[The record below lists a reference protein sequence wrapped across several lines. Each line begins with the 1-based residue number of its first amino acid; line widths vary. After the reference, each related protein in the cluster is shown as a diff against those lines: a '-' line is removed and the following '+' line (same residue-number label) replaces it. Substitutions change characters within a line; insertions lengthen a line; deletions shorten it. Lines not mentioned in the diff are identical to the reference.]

1 MPRIICSLNIDYT
14 GEPSQIRFQ
23 LIASIMFNYTNRYRQ
38 SVNVVLTPEGTLP
51 TSSFDEVFEKLFKKC
66 GLRNGAKKTFI
77 RRIMER
83 RFDELSEMIRTCME
97 DGVIKNSDK
106 KSDRYIL
113 VNPSI
118 YYYRKYLIFKDYKQ
132 DGIIINFYEEHPKQ
146 EFKAPSI
153 YGIKYGPLNKSPKNV
168 SKDVSNDFLNDFQN
182 PFGETIS
189 EAFHK
194 TISEAFHEAFNE
206 AFNKQLD
213 NDLITDSYLQEP
225 LGISLRDYLGEF
237 PKMNLDVDI

>member
-14 GEPSQIRFQ
+14 GEPSQIHFQ
-23 LIASIMFNYTNRYRQ
+23 LIASIMSDYTNRYRQ

-51 TSSFDEVFEKLFKKC
+51 TSSFDEVLNKLFKKC
-66 GLRNGAKKTFI
+66 GLRDGAKKTFI

-97 DGVIKNSDK
+97 DGVIKNSNK

-132 DGIIINFYEEHPKQ
+132 DEIIINFYEECPQQ
-146 EFKAPSI
+146 ESKAPSV
-153 YGIKYGPLNKSPKNV
+153 YGIKNSPLNKSPKNV
-168 SKDVSNDFLNDFQN
+168 SWNASKDIQNDFLNDFQN
-182 PFGETIS
+182 SF
-189 EAFHK
+189 ADV
-194 TISEAFHEAFNE
+194 FNE
-206 AFNKQLD
+206 ECCE
-213 NDLITDSYLQEP
+213 DLITDSYLKEP
-225 LGISLRDYLGEF
+225 LGISLEKPLGDYLEKPLGESI
-237 PKMNLDVDI
+237 DVDL

>member
-14 GEPSQIRFQ
+14 GEPSQIHFQ
-23 LIASIMFNYTNRYRQ
+23 LIATIMSDYTNRYRQ
-38 SVNVVLTPEGTLP
+38 SVNVVLTPEGKLP
-51 TSSFDEVFEKLFKKC
+51 TSSFEELLEKLFKKC
-66 GLRNGAKKTFI
+66 GLRDGAKKTFI

-83 RFDELSEMIRTCME
+83 RFDELSELIRTCME

-132 DGIIINFYEEHPKQ
+132 DGIIINFYEECPKQ
-146 EFKAPSI
+146 ESKASSI
-153 YGIKYGPLNKSPKNV
+153 YGIKYGPLNKSPKNAP
-168 SKDVSNDFLNDFQN
+168 KDIQNDFLNDFQN
-182 PFGETIS
+182 PFGGTIS
-189 EAFHK
+189 EAFH
-194 TISEAFHEAFNE
+194 E

-213 NDLITDSYLQEP
+213 NDLITDSYLREP
-225 LGISLRDYLGEF
+225 LRISLRDYIGEF
-237 PKMNLDVDI
+237 PKVNLDVDI